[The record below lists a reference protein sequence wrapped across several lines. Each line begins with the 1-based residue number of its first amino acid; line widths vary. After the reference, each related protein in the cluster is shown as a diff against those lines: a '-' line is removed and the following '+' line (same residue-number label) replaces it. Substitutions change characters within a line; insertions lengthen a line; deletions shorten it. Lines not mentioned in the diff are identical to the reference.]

1 MTNPG
6 GLDVGSHRIHRLLSL
21 ATVCGAALSLSC
33 SSEVSEFPEVAGWT
47 QPGEV
52 LIYDSDTL
60 WEYINGAAELFV
72 EYGVQACHVTDLSSG
87 DLTVTVELYDMG
99 TPLNAY
105 GVFDREYAGDPLD
118 VQGAT
123 AAAVSPPYQALLLK
137 GGTYGKVN
145 VLEGELTEEKGREL
159 LQGLA
164 EALPGESSLPEE
176 FAFLPQD
183 GKVAGTEGYKPHA
196 YLGLVELSHCIFADF
211 SNEGEEAWEGFVVI
225 PEAASSVW
233 DGVSADWTGF
243 EIGTLQAYYRE
254 VPYVGFVGVAMTDAG
269 LFGVGGAADEAE
281 LRDRLGR
288 FVP

>member
-176 FAFLPQD
+176 FAILPQD
-183 GKVAGTEGYKPHA
+183 GKVAGTEVPSKKGQGPSPMQAGDQLDTWNCEQSAEVPIK
-196 YLGLVELSHCIFADF
+196 
-211 SNEGEEAWEGFVVI
+211 
-225 PEAASSVW
+225 AAS
-233 DGVSADWTGF
+233 
-243 EIGTLQAYYRE
+243 
-254 VPYVGFVGVAMTDAG
+254 
-269 LFGVGGAADEAE
+269 
-281 LRDRLGR
+281 
-288 FVP
+288 